1 MADVSVTARGEW
13 ARYIEPV
20 EEAALFWLA
29 LLDKHES
36 ELSILLTDDEEIHR
50 LNQAYRQRDRPTD
63 VLSFSQREGD
73 FPGPAAVL
81 GDVVISMDTAHRQAH
96 ERGHSFDVELLELLA
111 HGLLHLLGYD
121 HEISAAEHERHL
133 GKQAEILAAF
143 AAR

>member
-13 ARYIEPV
+13 ERYVEAV
-20 EEAALFWLA
+20 EEAANFWLL
-29 LLDKHES
+29 LLDKDES
-36 ELSILLTDDEEIHR
+36 ELSILLTGDEEIHR
-50 LNQAYRQRDRPTD
+50 LNQSYRQRDRPTD

-73 FPGPAAVL
+73 FPAPAEVL
-81 GDVVISMDTAHRQAH
+81 GDVVISIDTANRQAL
-96 ERGHSFDVELLELLA
+96 ERGHPLEAEILELLA

-143 AAR
+143 ATR